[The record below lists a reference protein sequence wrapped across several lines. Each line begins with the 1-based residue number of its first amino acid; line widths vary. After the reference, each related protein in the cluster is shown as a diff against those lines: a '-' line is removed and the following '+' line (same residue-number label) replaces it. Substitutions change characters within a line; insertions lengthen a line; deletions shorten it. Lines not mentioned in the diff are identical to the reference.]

1 MAPGMMAWWVQ
12 PWIPWGFLWWCLW
25 WFQLVTSGSQNM
37 CCLHTEAH
45 GLFFL
50 QVRWI
55 WCSEMFIIGSVTG
68 KGVEY
73 IKANLEQP
81 VLDLPDAVKI
91 IGNSF
96 NIMQKNE
103 EILEQSVIVPQSG
116 PDHDFHAVGMVQSA
130 RSAQVNNPSHEESSS
145 SDNPVASF
153 NTERLP
159 PRNGCSW
166 GSKN

>member
-1 MAPGMMAWWVQ
+1 
-12 PWIPWGFLWWCLW
+12 
-25 WFQLVTSGSQNM
+25 M

-45 GLFFL
+45 GLFFSPSQMDL
-50 QVRWI
+50 ML
-55 WCSEMFIIGSVTG
+55 MFESSGSVTG

-116 PDHDFHAVGMVQSA
+116 PDHDLKNAVGMVHNA
-130 RSAQVNNPSHEESSS
+130 RSAHVVNNPSHEESSS

-159 PRNGCSW
+159 PRNGCS
-166 GSKN
+166 

>member
-1 MAPGMMAWWVQ
+1 M
-12 PWIPWGFLWWCLW
+12 
-25 WFQLVTSGSQNM
+25 
-37 CCLHTEAH
+37 
-45 GLFFL
+45 
-50 QVRWI
+50 VRGGKT
-55 WCSEMFIIGSVTG
+55 IGSVTG

-116 PDHDFHAVGMVQSA
+116 PDHDFHAVGMVQSP
-130 RSAQVNNPSHEESSS
+130 RSSNVVNNPSHEESSS
-145 SDNPVASF
+145 SDNPVPGFIAKHMRMH
-153 NTERLP
+153 NTEGLP
-159 PRNGCSW
+159 PSTTKQLVLISHEDEYKEPLR
-166 GSKN
+166 